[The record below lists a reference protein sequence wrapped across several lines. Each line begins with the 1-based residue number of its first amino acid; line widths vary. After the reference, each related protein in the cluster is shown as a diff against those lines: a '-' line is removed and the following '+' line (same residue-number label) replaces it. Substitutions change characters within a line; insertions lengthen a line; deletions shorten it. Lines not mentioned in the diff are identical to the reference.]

1 MKKINILDYL
11 YPPRCPVC
19 DKPVLQKQSFD
30 GFCATC
36 LEKLPIIRGKRCC
49 KCGRALNDLEKEYC
63 SDCSKYGW
71 AHIYDK
77 GLSLCTYDDVLRDMI
92 YRLKYGKRSE
102 YAIWLGKLLADAFAV
117 ALKRAGAEG
126 VVAVPL
132 HENRIRKRGYN
143 QAELLA
149 KSFCRHSG
157 IPFYEHYVERVKDTK
172 PLKSMSRSERQN
184 NLKKAF
190 KIGRNDVKLKVSI
203 VIDDIYT
210 TGSTIDALAKVL
222 KESGV
227 HKVYFLTVAIGDD

>member
-19 DKPVLQKQSFD
+19 DRPVLQKQSHD
-30 GFCATC
+30 GFCTAC
-36 LEKLPIIRGKRCC
+36 IEKLPIIRGKRCC
-49 KCGRALNDLEKEYC
+49 KCGRALSSLEKEYC
-63 SDCSKYGW
+63 SDCLKYGW
-71 AHIYDK
+71 THIYDK
-77 GLSLCTYDDVLRDMI
+77 GLSLCTYDDTIRGII

-102 YAIWLGKLLADAFAV
+102 YADALGKLLSDAFGE

-143 QAELLA
+143 QAALLA
-149 KSFCRHSG
+149 KSFSKYSG
-157 IPFYEHYVERVKDTK
+157 IPFCAHYVERVKDTK
-172 PLKSMSRSERQN
+172 PLKSMTRSERQN

-210 TGSTIDALAKVL
+210 TGSTIDALAEVL
-222 KESGV
+222 KEAGV
-227 HKVYFLTVAIGDD
+227 RKVYFLTVAIGND

>member
-19 DKPVLQKQSFD
+19 DKPVLQKESHD

-36 LEKLPIIRGKRCC
+36 LGKLPIIRGKRCC
-49 KCGRALNDLEKEYC
+49 KCGRALSDLEKEYC
-63 SDCSKYGW
+63 SDCLKYGL

-77 GLSLCTYDDVLRDMI
+77 GLALCTYDDALRDMI
-92 YRLKYGKRSE
+92 YRLKYGNRSE
-102 YAIWLGKLLADAFAV
+102 YANALGKLLADSFAT

-132 HENRIRKRGYN
+132 HEKRIRKRGYN

-149 KSFCRHSG
+149 KSFCMHSG
-157 IPFYEHYVERVKDTK
+157 IPFYKHYVERVKDTK
-172 PLKSMSRSERQN
+172 PLKSMSRPERQN

-190 KIGRNDVKLKVSI
+190 KIGKNDVKLKVSI

-210 TGSTIDALAKVL
+210 TGSTIDALAEVL
-222 KESGV
+222 KEAGV